1 MANINTILSNLNA
14 NYTQIT
20 DLVPD
25 RFFFTDD
32 IRFALDEFEGLW
44 ATYPLGQ
51 SLLRLS
57 NGKLIWV
64 GSSGTDSITKNV
76 RRFNSD
82 YSLDTSFSEIPNF
95 QSDVEGL
102 VHGADEQS
110 DGKLIIFGA
119 CSVFNETTLG
129 SLIRLD
135 TDGSV
140 DSSFNSG
147 GSGISGTV
155 YAAEVLSDDSILVA
169 GTISTYN
176 SIAVPHIFKI
186 GPNGEYKGP
195 ISISD
200 IATSSAGSCEVTAG
214 NHGLSNGDII
224 TISNSDSQ
232 VSIDGT
238 WTVSVVDSE
247 IFTIPEAGVTVGGST
262 GSLIVSDGFDASSV
276 VEINSTVKCFVVDET
291 NDKVYVGGDLMTGLV
306 RLNGDGSFDDT
317 FYCGVGFNSSVQ
329 SLALDSNGN
338 LLVGGGFNQYRNVSC
353 SPGITRLITS
363 VGPTKTITNIST
375 SDETGA
381 IVTCNDHGLSSDD
394 IIIVSGSNSDVSIN
408 GTWAVSTL
416 NANQFYVPELGVT
429 VAGSSGTFFKPAGY
443 IDSTFE
449 TEGTGLENTHDSNLL
464 VETIA
469 IQSNDKILLGGW
481 FNQYNSTRQGH
492 IIRLNTDGTRDTTL
506 NIDFGF
512 NDRSGAWVP
521 TSYGG
526 RVEKI
531 LLNADGSILCVGD
544 ISAFNFKQVITFA
557 KLSSTGELAD
567 VQLLKYNFVAGISDG
582 DNDMYDGGNYL
593 NTDLTQVFEDVSG
606 DQVENSPLTQMACIP
621 MTHTSALDDDVF
633 KNASNVQSYLPN
645 MDGVVADGTNYFGA
659 GSSYF
664 TNYYPGLFVL
674 VATNISIDEFSITGD
689 VGSDEDTVNSSFID
703 LHVNGK
709 KYTAF
714 VKTNIEDSGND
725 PSVNQIIIIP
735 GEVGSITQTINDDGD
750 DYDDHLVRGLS
761 GRTELYYLLV
771 ARANA
776 QALSEEDAA
785 AIVEKFITLIDTS
798 DPEITV
804 TAEISPQLRNL
815 GTDGSLDV
823 FDENGN
829 SVQRT
834 INGILLEKD
843 GQYKVVGNIKDGES
857 FDNIAHPI
865 TDFLSVKVL

>member
-32 IRFALDEFEGLW
+32 IRFALDEFDGSW
-44 ATYPLGQ
+44 AKYPLGQ

-64 GSSGTDSITKNV
+64 GASGTDTNVKNV

-82 YSLDTSFSEIPNF
+82 YSLDSSFSAIPNF
-95 QSDVEGL
+95 EPYEEG
-102 VHGADEQS
+102 VVCGADEQS
-110 DGKLIIFGA
+110 DGKIIIFGT
-119 CSVFNETTLG
+119 CSVFDETTLG

-147 GSGISGTV
+147 GSGVAGIV

-176 SIAVPHIFKI
+176 SIAVPHIFKV
-186 GPNGEYKGP
+186 GPDGEYMGP

-200 IATSSAGSCEVTAG
+200 IAISAGGNCEVTAG
-214 NHGLSNGDII
+214 NHGLSNGDVI
-224 TISNSDSQ
+224 TISDSDSQ
-232 VSIDGT
+232 VNIDGT

-262 GSLIVSDGFDASSV
+262 GTLIVSDGFDATSV
-276 VEINSTVKCFVVDET
+276 VEINSTVKCFVIDET
-291 NDKVYVGGDLMTGLV
+291 DDKIYVGGDLMTGLV
-306 RLNGDGSFDDT
+306 RLNGDGSIDDT
-317 FYCGVGFNSSVQ
+317 FYCGVGFNNSVQ
-329 SLALDSNGN
+329 SLALDSDGN
-338 LLVGGGFNQYRNVSC
+338 LLVGGGFNQYQNVSC

-394 IIIVSGSNSDVSIN
+394 IIIVFGSNSDVSID
-408 GTWAVSTL
+408 GTWSVSTI
-416 NANQFYVPELGVT
+416 NPNQFYVPELGVT
-429 VAGSSGTFFKPAGY
+429 VAGSSGSFFKPAGY
-443 IDSTFE
+443 IDSTFQ
-449 TEGTGLENTHDSNLL
+449 TEGTGLDNTNESNLL

-469 IQSNDKILLGGW
+469 IQSDDKILLGGW
-481 FNQYNSTRQGH
+481 FNRYDSSRQGH

-506 NIDFGF
+506 SIDFGF
-512 NDRSGAWVP
+512 NDRSNAWAP

-531 LLNADGSILCVGD
+531 LVNQDGSILCAGD
-544 ISAFNFKQVITFA
+544 ISAFNFRQINTFA
-557 KLSSTGELAD
+557 KLSSTGQLSD

-582 DNDMYDGGNYL
+582 DSDMYDGGNYL
-593 NTDLTQVFEDVSG
+593 NTDLTQVFENVSE
-606 DQVENSPLTQMACIP
+606 DKVEDSSETQAACIP

-633 KNASNVQSYLPN
+633 KNESNVQSYLPY
-645 MDGVVADGTNYFGA
+645 MDGVVADGTELFGP

-703 LHVNGK
+703 VYVNGK

-714 VKTNIEDSGND
+714 VKTNVEDGGSD
-725 PSVNQIIIIP
+725 PSVNQIIIVP
-735 GEVGSITQTINDDGD
+735 GEVGSITQSINNDGD

-761 GRTELYYLLV
+761 GRSDLYYLLV
-771 ARANA
+771 AGENA

-804 TAEISPQLRNL
+804 VAEISPQLRNL
-815 GTDGSLDV
+815 GTDGSLDI

-834 INGILLEKD
+834 LNGILLERN
-843 GQYKVVGNIKDGES
+843 GQYKVVGNIKDGQS
-857 FDNIAHPI
+857 FDNIVHPI
-865 TDFLSVKVL
+865 TDFLSVKIL